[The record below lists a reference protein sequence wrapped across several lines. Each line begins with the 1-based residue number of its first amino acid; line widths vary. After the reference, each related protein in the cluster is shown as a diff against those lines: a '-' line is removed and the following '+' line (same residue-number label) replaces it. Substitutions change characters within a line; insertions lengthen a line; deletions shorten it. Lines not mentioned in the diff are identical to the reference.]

1 MPVAR
6 SNRARKRP
14 DCIGGRP
21 GDLARLL
28 RRHVGVEVL
37 FREIEDRTRFNFL
50 AIGEGNLEAALKR
63 RVDTCDFCELL
74 AHRVA

>member
-6 SNRARKRP
+6 GNSARERR

-21 GDLARLL
+21 GDHARLL

-37 FREIEDRTRFNFL
+37 FREIEDRARFNFL

-63 RVDTCDFCELL
+63 RVDTCGFCELL